1 MPFGTR
7 ISRGWCCPAWAQ
19 SGATPEFS
27 GYCRSRVVRPRR
39 GGRGVRCSI
48 PTGDGPRSGG
58 RGFGASHSRG
68 LRRPTASDLFPAAGE
83 TSTSWA
89 TTSAMRASAT
99 RILASGCPRS
109 ASSWIRH
116 PTATA
121 SLPPLSRDCRRSAMV
136 ATLWTWTSISRARW
150 SASAVRD
157 ALPIRRG
164 RMLRPARPS
173 RRLPTSGR
181 QRRRLSS
188 PALKSPS
195 EGPHLRATRP
205 LRSRRTPVA
214 RMLSA
219 YTDRRSCCP
228 VGYASHQPHRPGNA
242 FARGRATGPFGGS
255 EPAPSAEGCRRVS
268 RRHPC
273 PGRPPMSPASGAVSA

>member
-1 MPFGTR
+1 MAYVARF
-7 ISRGWCCPAWAQ
+7 
-19 SGATPEFS
+19 
-27 GYCRSRVVRPRR
+27 
-39 GGRGVRCSI
+39 

-58 RGFGASHSRG
+58 RGFGASHSRD

-228 VGYASHQPHRPGNA
+228 VGYASHQLGSAAPGEAPERRPGPRRDGE
-242 FARGRATGPFGGS
+242 ARA
-255 EPAPSAEGCRRVS
+255 AA
-268 RRHPC
+268 RHPL
-273 PGRPPMSPASGAVSA
+273 GPALVSERSWADDRSGARHRADGERPGSTCVRWAAQVA